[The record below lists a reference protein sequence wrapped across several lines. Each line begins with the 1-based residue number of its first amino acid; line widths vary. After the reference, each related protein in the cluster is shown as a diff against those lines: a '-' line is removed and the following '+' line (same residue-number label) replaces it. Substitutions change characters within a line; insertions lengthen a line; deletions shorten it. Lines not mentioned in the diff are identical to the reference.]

1 MAQPGFRAAC
11 CRHGISRGAIV
22 TAGIA
27 LGEAGMNASQRGLLI
42 GAIVLLGVGEFAWS
56 ARTLWSQF
64 DRQVEAA
71 QLQRTTP
78 HPLPSRTFTRD
89 QGYAFLAA
97 AKKAEAIADP
107 LQRCLAYP
115 DPPDSHWS
123 RDAVVAYCHYRMQT
137 LLTFAEAQSLIQQGR
152 SAELD
157 RRLAAALHAQQTQP
171 DARGLLDRIFQ
182 EAFQNGSF
190 DIRPTLDAW
199 KRDSPHSAFAFAAS
213 GMAYVA
219 MAADARGAKYMKDTP
234 RDSVE
239 SMHKLLIQ
247 ADGDL
252 RQAIA
257 LNPKVVPAYIA
268 LIHAGGLGFSRA
280 YTDAA
285 IRSALAVAPDDYA
298 VRSLAM
304 WTLEPKWGGSLDA
317 MDRFAAQ
324 AQAYARTNPLMRLM
338 LSERPYYEVDN
349 CDCTQDAELAA
360 YPAALDQLAS
370 ITYLERAGLAA
381 DGNRNMAVPGI
392 YLSEALRFGSE
403 SHDVRTHRVSALV
416 DFDEAAWAVA
426 DMSRLL
432 ATSPGDAD
440 ALSARAYAYEM
451 QADYAHAEQD
461 FRALLAIDPSDP
473 NVLPQLGDMFVNMAH
488 DWDKGWAVADQ
499 LTRERP
505 DNPYGWILRAEI
517 QQRQPRA
524 GLDAT
529 ADYLES
535 HFGKDPQMAKFIVR
549 MRAVVAL
556 RKHTGIDARPAAP

>member
-1 MAQPGFRAAC
+1 
-11 CRHGISRGAIV
+11 
-22 TAGIA
+22 
-27 LGEAGMNASQRGLLI
+27 MNSKQRGVLI
-42 GAIVLLGVGEFAWS
+42 AAIVLLGVGEGVWIAHS
-56 ARTLWSQF
+56 VYAQIGHQEQLLMARQPTPPSLP
-64 DRQVEAA
+64 AA
-71 QLQRTTP
+71 RE
-78 HPLPSRTFTRD
+78 FTRD
-89 QGYAFLAA
+89 EGYAFLAA

-123 RDAVVAYCHYRMQT
+123 HDAVAAYCHYRMQP
-137 LLTFAEAQSLIQQGR
+137 LLTFAEAQSLIQQGHA
-152 SAELD
+152 AELD
-157 RRLAAALHAQQTQP
+157 RRLAAALQAQQTQP
-171 DARGLLDRIFQ
+171 DSHGLLDRIYQ
-182 EAFQNGSF
+182 EAFRNGSF

-199 KRDSPHSAFAFAAS
+199 KRDSPHSAFALAAS

-219 MAADARGAKYMKDTP
+219 MAGEARGAQYMKDTP
-234 RDSVE
+234 QDSVDA
-239 SMHKLLIQ
+239 MHKLLAQ
-247 ADGDL
+247 ADSDL

-257 LNPKVVPAYIA
+257 LNPRLTPAYIA
-268 LIHAGGLGFSRA
+268 LINAGGLGFGRA

-298 VRSLAM
+298 IRSMAM
-304 WTLEPKWGGSLDA
+304 WTLEPKWGGSLGA

-324 AQAYARTNPLMRLM
+324 AQAYTRTNPLMRLM
-338 LSERPYYEVDN
+338 LSERPYYQVDN

-403 SHDVRTHRVSALV
+403 KDDVRTHRVSALV

-432 ATSPGDAD
+432 AASPRHAD
-440 ALSARAYAYEM
+440 ALRARAYAYEM

-461 FRALLAIDPSDP
+461 FRALLAIDPDDMH
-473 NVLPQLGDMFVNMAH
+473 VLPQLGDMFVNLAH
-488 DWDKGWAVADQ
+488 DWAKGWAVADQ
-499 LTRERP
+499 LIREQP
-505 DNPYGWILRAEI
+505 QNPYGWILRATI
-517 QQRQPRA
+517 QKQQPRP

-529 ADYLES
+529 ANHLQAQ
-535 HFGKDPQMAKFIVR
+535 FGKDPQIAKIIVR
-549 MRAVVAL
+549 MRAAVAL
-556 RKHTGIDARPAAP
+556 RKHAGIDARTSAP

>member
-1 MAQPGFRAAC
+1 
-11 CRHGISRGAIV
+11 
-22 TAGIA
+22 
-27 LGEAGMNASQRGLLI
+27 MNSKQRGVLI
-42 GAIVLLGVGEFAWS
+42 AAIVLLGVGESVWIAHS
-56 ARTLWSQF
+56 VYAQIGHQEQLLMARQP
-64 DRQVEAA
+64 A
-71 QLQRTTP
+71 P
-78 HPLPSRTFTRD
+78 PPLPAAREFTRD
-89 QGYAFLAA
+89 EGYAFLAA

-123 RDAVVAYCHYRMQT
+123 HDAVAAYCHYRLLP
-137 LLTFAEAQSLIQQGR
+137 LLTFAEAQSLIQQGHA
-152 SAELD
+152 AELD
-157 RRLAAALHAQQTQP
+157 RRLAAALQAQQTQP
-171 DARGLLDRIFQ
+171 DSRGLLDRIYQ

-199 KRDSPHSAFAFAAS
+199 KRDSPHSAFALAAS

-219 MAADARGAKYMKDTP
+219 MAGEARGAKYMKDTP
-234 RDSVE
+234 QDSVD
-239 SMHKLLIQ
+239 SMHKLLAQ
-247 ADGDL
+247 ADSDL

-257 LNPKVVPAYIA
+257 LNPRLTPAYIA
-268 LIHAGGLGFSRA
+268 LINAGGLGFGRA

-298 VRSLAM
+298 IRSVAM

-324 AQAYARTNPLMRLM
+324 AQAYTRTNPLMRLM
-338 LSERPYYEVDN
+338 LSERPYYQVDN

-360 YPAALDQLAS
+360 YPSALDQLAS

-392 YLSEALRFGSE
+392 YLSEALRFASE
-403 SHDVRTHRVSALV
+403 SNDVRTHRVSALV

-432 ATSPGDAD
+432 AASPRNAD
-440 ALSARAYAYEM
+440 ALRARAYAYEM

-461 FRALLAIDPSDP
+461 FRALLAIDPNDTH
-473 NVLPQLGDMFVNMAH
+473 VLPQLGDMFVNLAH

-499 LTRERP
+499 LIRERP
-505 DNPYGWILRAEI
+505 QNPYGWMLRAAI
-517 QQRQPRA
+517 QQQQPRP

-529 ADYLES
+529 VDHLQAQ
-535 HFGKDPQMAKFIVR
+535 FGNDPRIAKIVVR
-549 MRAVVAL
+549 MRAAVAL
-556 RKHTGIDARPAAP
+556 RKHAGIDARASAP

>member
-1 MAQPGFRAAC
+1 
-11 CRHGISRGAIV
+11 
-22 TAGIA
+22 
-27 LGEAGMNASQRGLLI
+27 MNSMQRGVLI
-42 GAIVLLGVGEFAWS
+42 AAIVLLGIGEGVWITRS
-56 ARTLWSQF
+56 VREQISHQRELL
-64 DRQVEAA
+64 VA
-71 QLQRTTP
+71 QQPAHR
-78 HPLPSRTFTRD
+78 PLPSHTFTRD
-89 QGYAFLAA
+89 QTYAFLAA

-137 LLTFAEAQSLIQQGR
+137 LLTFAEAEALIQQGR

-157 RRLAAALHAQQTQP
+157 RRLADALHAQQTQP
-171 DARGLLDRIFQ
+171 DARGLLDRIYQ

-219 MAADARGAKYMKDTP
+219 MAADARGTKYMKDTP
-234 RDSVE
+234 QDSIE
-239 SMHKLLIQ
+239 SMHNLLIQ
-247 ADGDL
+247 ADSDL

-257 LNPKVVPAYIA
+257 LDPKVIPAYMA
-268 LIHAGGLGFSRA
+268 LIHAGGLGFGRA
-280 YTDAA
+280 YTDEAV
-285 IRSALAVAPDDYA
+285 RSALAVAPDDYA

-304 WTLEPKWGGSLDA
+304 WALEPKWGGSLDA

-324 AQAYARTNPLMRLM
+324 AQAYARTNPLMKLM
-338 LSERPYYEVDN
+338 LAERPYYEVDN
-349 CDCTQDAELAA
+349 CDCTQDVELAA
-360 YPAALDQLAS
+360 YPPALDQLSS
-370 ITYLERAGLAA
+370 ITFLERAGLAA

-392 YLSEALRFGSE
+392 YLSEALRFGSDN
-403 SHDVRTHRVSALV
+403 HDVRPHRVSALV

-432 ATSPGDAD
+432 AASPGDAD
-440 ALSARAYAYEM
+440 ALRARAYAYEM

-461 FRALLAIDPSDP
+461 FRALLAIDPADM
-473 NVLPQLGDMFVNMAH
+473 NILPQLGDMFVNMAH
-488 DWDKGWAVADQ
+488 DWDKGWAVTDQ

-505 DNPYGWILRAEI
+505 DNPYGWILRADI

-524 GLDAT
+524 GLDVT

-535 HFGKDPQMAKFIVR
+535 HFGQDPRMAKVIVR
-549 MRAVVAL
+549 MRAVIAL
-556 RKHTGIDARPAAP
+556 RKHTGIDAKPAAP